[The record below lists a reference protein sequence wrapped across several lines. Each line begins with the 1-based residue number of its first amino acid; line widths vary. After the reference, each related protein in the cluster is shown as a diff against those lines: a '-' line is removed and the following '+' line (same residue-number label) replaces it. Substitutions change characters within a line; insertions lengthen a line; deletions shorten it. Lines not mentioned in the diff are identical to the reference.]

1 MLRAP
6 CIRALEAVLTKG
18 DNTMAKQFKKG
29 DEVWSIVQWDRLFSK
44 VMVKKLTIQSW
55 GKKVGT
61 ASHASNGTMTKHQI
75 YIGQDEHL
83 FLTSGVADIGAFALE
98 VAKKY
103 KADRLAY
110 LQDFCLG
117 QYLNGGYDDTTPH
130 RVRYLDNLKQ
140 EIEQIIDSEIIVL
153 FSDK

>member
-1 MLRAP
+1 
-6 CIRALEAVLTKG
+6 
-18 DNTMAKQFKKG
+18 MAKQFKKG
-29 DEVWSIVQWDRLFSK
+29 DEVWSIVQWDRMFSK

-83 FLTSGVADIGAFALE
+83 FLTSEVDDINAFALE

-103 KADRLAY
+103 RADRLAK
-110 LQDFCLG
+110 LREFALD
-117 QYLNGGYDDTTPH
+117 QYLRGDYDNTDPA
-130 RVRYLDNLKQ
+130 RVKYHAYVKL
-140 EIEQIIDSEIIVL
+140 ETEQIIDSEITVL

>member
-1 MLRAP
+1 
-6 CIRALEAVLTKG
+6 
-18 DNTMAKQFKKG
+18 MAKQFKKG
-29 DEVWSIVQWDRLFSK
+29 DVVWSIVQWDEMFSK

-83 FLTSGVADIGAFALE
+83 FLASEVDDINAFAFE

-110 LQDFCLG
+110 LRDFCLG
-117 QYLNGGYDDTTPH
+117 QYLNGADGGYDDPTPY
-130 RVRYLDNLKQ
+130 RVRYLADLKQ
-140 EIEQIIDSEIIVL
+140 KMIEMIDAKLEVL
-153 FSDK
+153 FSDE